1 MATIEITVDDEKIQQ
16 LLRDDRGMAALLEPI
31 LNQILQAEMT
41 EHLRAE
47 PGEQTDDRRGYR
59 NGGYERRLTTR
70 VGTIELE
77 VPRDREGT
85 FQTALFQRYQRSE
98 KALVLTLM
106 QMVVQGVS
114 TGRVK
119 EITTDLCGREFS
131 KSTVSRLSKDLE
143 EQVQAWASRP
153 LDQEYP
159 FLMLDAMQIKVRRQK
174 AVRSTTAMIAV
185 GISEDGQ
192 REILGLEMAF
202 GETEEGWQ
210 RFIRQLKERGLS
222 GVELAT
228 SDAHQGL
235 RQALQE
241 AFPGLIWQR
250 CQSHFRRNVLDQTPS
265 DYRDEMHEVLDR
277 ILEADS
283 QEEARTRLDD
293 LRERL
298 EEKAASALEILE
310 DGFYDATAVLAL
322 PEKYR
327 KRLRT
332 TNMLER
338 FIQEIRRREKVI
350 RIFPNTGSAYRLVGA
365 LCAETHEE
373 WSTGRRY
380 LNMDEYF
387 EWRDDRSVEGSPGED
402 ALGRA
407 ASLNGEQAAQSATV
421 PA

>member
-1 MATIEITVDDEKIQQ
+1 MASIEIEIDDEKIQQ
-16 LLRDDRGMAALLEPI
+16 MLQGDRGMAVLLEPI

-41 EHLRAE
+41 EHLKAK

-59 NGGYERRLTTR
+59 NGTYQRKLTTR

-77 VPRDREGT
+77 VPRDREGS

-114 TGRVK
+114 TRRVK
-119 EITTDLCGREFS
+119 DITTDLCGREFS
-131 KSTVSRLSKDLE
+131 SSTVSRLTEELG
-143 EQVQAWASRP
+143 EQVEAWAERQ

-159 FLMLDAMQIKVRRQK
+159 FLILDAMQLKVRRQK
-174 AVRSTTAMIAV
+174 AVRSTTAMLAV
-185 GISEDGQ
+185 GISEDGH

-202 GETEEGWQ
+202 GETEEGWR

-228 SDAHQGL
+228 SDAHEGL
-235 RQALQE
+235 KQALQE

-265 DYRDEMHEVLDR
+265 DYRDEMHEVLDQV
-277 ILEADS
+277 LEADS

-293 LRERL
+293 LRERM
-298 EEKAASALEILE
+298 EEKAPAALQALE
-310 DGFYDATAVLAL
+310 DGFYEATAVLAL

-350 RIFPNTGSAYRLVGA
+350 RIFPNIGSAERLVGA

-380 LNMDEYF
+380 LIMDEYF
-387 EWRDDRSVEGSPGED
+387 EWKTDRSVEATLDEET
-402 ALGRA
+402 
-407 ASLNGEQAAQSATV
+407 SLNGELSAQSATV

>member
-1 MATIEITVDDEKIQQ
+1 MATIELTIDDEKIQEM
-16 LLRDDRGMAALLEPI
+16 LRGDRGMAVLLEPI

-41 EHLRAE
+41 EHLKAE
-47 PGEQTDDRRGYR
+47 PGEQTDDRQGYR
-59 NGGYERRLTTR
+59 NGTYERKLTTR

-77 VPRDREGT
+77 VPRDRDGT

-106 QMVVQGVS
+106 KMVVQGVS
-114 TGRVK
+114 TDRVK
-119 EITTDLCGREFS
+119 EITTELCGREFS

-143 EQVQAWASRP
+143 EQVQAWAERP

-159 FLMLDAMQIKVRRQK
+159 FLMLDAMQLKVRRQK
-174 AVRSTTAMIAV
+174 AVRSTTVMLAV
-185 GISEDGQ
+185 GISEDGR
-192 REILGLEMAF
+192 REILGLEMALS
-202 GETEEGWQ
+202 ETEEGWR
-210 RFIRQLKERGLS
+210 RFIRHLKERGLS

-228 SDAHQGL
+228 SDAHEGL
-235 RQALQE
+235 KQALQE

-265 DYRDEMHEVLDR
+265 GYRDQMHEVLDQ
-277 ILEADS
+277 ILEASS
-283 QEEARTRLDD
+283 QKKARTRLDD
-293 LRERL
+293 LREQL
-298 EEKAASALEILE
+298 EEKAPSALDTLE
-310 DGFYDATAVLAL
+310 EGFYEATAVLAL

-350 RIFPNTGSAYRLVGA
+350 RIFPNMDSAYRLIGA
-365 LCAETHEE
+365 LCAEAHEE

-380 LNMDEYF
+380 LNMDKYF
-387 EWRDDRSVEGSPGED
+387 EWKADHGIENTLDEETSP
-402 ALGRA
+402 
-407 ASLNGEQAAQSATV
+407 NGEPAAQSATV

>member
-1 MATIEITVDDEKIQQ
+1 MATIEIEIDDEKIHQ
-16 LLRDDRGMAALLEPI
+16 LLRGDRGMAVLLEPI

-41 EHLRAE
+41 EHLKAE

-59 NGGYERRLTTR
+59 NGSYERQLTTR

-114 TGRVK
+114 TRRVK
-119 EITTDLCGREFS
+119 NITTELCGREFS
-131 KSTVSRLSKDLE
+131 KSTVSRLAEELD
-143 EQVQAWASRP
+143 EQVQAWAERP
-153 LDQEYP
+153 LKQKYP
-159 FLMLDAMQIKVRRQK
+159 FLVLDAMQIKVRRQK
-174 AVRSTTAMIAV
+174 AVRSTTAMLAV

-202 GETEEGWQ
+202 SETEEGWR
-210 RFIRQLKERGLS
+210 RFIRGLKERGLS

-228 SDAHQGL
+228 SDAHEGL
-235 RQALQE
+235 KQALHE

-250 CQSHFRRNVLDQTPS
+250 CQSHFRRNVLDQTPAS
-265 DYRDEMHEVLDR
+265 YRDQMHEVLDR
-277 ILEADS
+277 VLEAGS
-283 QEEARTRLDD
+283 QQEARTRLDN
-293 LRERL
+293 LREQL
-298 EEKAASALEILE
+298 EEKAASALETLE

-327 KRLRT
+327 KRLLWA
-332 TNMLER
+332 NMLER

-350 RIFPNTGSAYRLVGA
+350 RIFPNIDSAYRLVGA

-387 EWRDDRSVEGSPGED
+387 EWRAERSGEASAD
-402 ALGRA
+402 EKT
-407 ASLNGEQAAQSATV
+407 SLNEKRTAQPTAV

>member
-1 MATIEITVDDEKIQQ
+1 
-16 LLRDDRGMAALLEPI
+16 
-31 LNQILQAEMT
+31 MT
-41 EHLRAE
+41 EHLKAE
-47 PGEQTDDRRGYR
+47 PGEQTDDRQGYR
-59 NGGYERRLTTR
+59 NGTYERKLTTR

-77 VPRDREGT
+77 VPRDRDGT

-106 QMVVQGVS
+106 KMVVQGVS
-114 TGRVK
+114 TDRVK
-119 EITTDLCGREFS
+119 EITAELCGREFS

-143 EQVQAWASRP
+143 EQVQAWAERS
-153 LDQEYP
+153 LEQEYP

-174 AVRSTTAMIAV
+174 AVRSTTAMLAV

-192 REILGLEMAF
+192 REILGLEMALS
-202 GETEEGWQ
+202 ETEQGWR

-228 SDAHQGL
+228 SDAHEGL
-235 RQALQE
+235 KQALQE

-265 DYRDEMHEVLDR
+265 GYRDQMHEVLDQ
-277 ILEADS
+277 ILEASS
-283 QEEARTRLDD
+283 QKEARTRLDD
-293 LRERL
+293 LREQL
-298 EEKAASALEILE
+298 EEKAPSALDTLE
-310 DGFYDATAVLAL
+310 DGFYEATAVLAL

-350 RIFPNTGSAYRLVGA
+350 RIFPNMDSAYRLIGA
-365 LCAETHEE
+365 LCAEAHEE

-380 LNMDEYF
+380 LSMDEYF
-387 EWRDDRSVEGSPGED
+387 KWKADH
-402 ALGRA
+402 ALGNA
-407 ASLNGEQAAQSATV
+407 LDEETSPNGEPAARSATV

>member
-1 MATIEITVDDEKIQQ
+1 MATIEIDIDDEKIHE
-16 LLRDDRGMAALLEPI
+16 LLRGDRGMAVLLEPI

-41 EHLRAE
+41 EHLKAE

-59 NGGYERRLTTR
+59 NGTYERKLTTR

-114 TGRVK
+114 TRRVK
-119 EITTDLCGREFS
+119 NITTELCGREFS
-131 KSTVSRLSKDLE
+131 SSTVSRLVEELD
-143 EQVQAWASRP
+143 EQVQAWAERP
-153 LDQEYP
+153 LEQKYP
-159 FLMLDAMQIKVRRQK
+159 FLMLDAMQLKVRRQK
-174 AVRSTTAMIAV
+174 AVRSTTAMLAV

-202 GETEEGWQ
+202 GETEQGWR

-228 SDAHQGL
+228 SDAHEGL
-235 RQALQE
+235 KQALQE
-241 AFPGLIWQR
+241 CFPGLIWQR
-250 CQSHFRRNVLDQTPS
+250 CQAHFRRNVLDQTPS
-265 DYRDEMHEVLDR
+265 GYRDEMHEVLDQV
-277 ILEADS
+277 LEATS
-283 QEEARTRLDD
+283 QQEARTRLDD
-293 LRERL
+293 LRERM
-298 EEKAASALEILE
+298 EEKAPSALRALE
-310 DGFYDATAVLAL
+310 DGFYEATAVLAL

-350 RIFPNTGSAYRLVGA
+350 RIFPNIGSAERLVGA

-380 LNMDEYF
+380 LTMDEYF
-387 EWRDDRSVEGSPGED
+387 EWKTDRSVKATLDEET
-402 ALGRA
+402 
-407 ASLNGEQAAQSATV
+407 SLNGEATAQSTTV

>member
-1 MATIEITVDDEKIQQ
+1 MTLSIDLSDEELEKI
-16 LLRDDRGMAALLEPI
+16 LLGDRGRDLLMEKVF
-31 LNQILQAEMT
+31 NQILQAEMT
-41 EHLRAE
+41 EHLGA
-47 PGEQTDDRRGYR
+47 DRYERSEDRSGYR
-59 NGGYERRLTTR
+59 NGSYERKLTTR
-70 VGTIELE
+70 VGQLTLE
-77 VPRDREGT
+77 VPRCKDGSFST
-85 FQTALFQRYQRSE
+85 KLFQRYQRSE

-106 QMVVQGVS
+106 QMVVRGVS
-114 TGRVK
+114 TRRVK
-119 EITTDLCGREFS
+119 DITTELCGREFS
-131 KSTVSRLSKDLE
+131 KWAAPRLAEGLD
-143 EQVQAWASRP
+143 EQVEAWAERR
-153 LDQEYP
+153 LEQEYP
-159 FLMLDAMQIKVRRQK
+159 FLTIGAMQLKVRRQK
-174 AVRSTTAMIAV
+174 AVRSTTAMLAV

-202 GETEEGWQ
+202 GETEEGWR
-210 RFIRQLKERGLS
+210 RFIRGLKERGLS

-228 SDAHQGL
+228 SDAHDGL

-250 CQSHFRRNVLDQTPS
+250 CQAHFRRNVLDRTPS
-265 DYRDEMHEVLDR
+265 GYRNEMHQVLDQ

-283 QEEARTRLDD
+283 QEKARTRLDD
-293 LRERL
+293 LRGQL
-298 EEKAASALEILE
+298 EEKAPSALKTLE
-310 DGFYDATAVLAL
+310 SGFYDATAVLTL

-350 RIFPNTGSAYRLVGA
+350 RIFPNMGSAYRLVGA

-380 LNMDEYF
+380 LNMNEYF
-387 EWRDDRSVEGSPGED
+387 RWRADRFDEETFSEEASPG
-402 ALGRA
+402 
-407 ASLNGEQAAQSATV
+407 GEPAPQPTAV

>member
-1 MATIEITVDDEKIQQ
+1 MATIEVTIDDQKIQE
-16 LLRDDRGMAALLEPI
+16 LLQGDRGIAVLLDPI

-41 EHLRAE
+41 EHLGAE

-59 NGGYERRLTTR
+59 NGYYQRKLTTR

-114 TGRVK
+114 TRRVK
-119 EITTDLCGREFS
+119 DITADLCGREFS
-131 KSTVSRLSKDLE
+131 SSTVSRLTEELD
-143 EQVQAWASRP
+143 EQVEAWAERQ

-159 FLMLDAMQIKVRRQK
+159 FLILDAMQLKVRRQK
-174 AVRSTTAMIAV
+174 AVRSTTAMLAV

-192 REILGLEMAF
+192 REILGLEM
-202 GETEEGWQ
+202 GLSETQQGWH

-228 SDAHQGL
+228 SDAHEGL

-250 CQSHFRRNVLDQTPS
+250 CQSHFRRNVLDQTPAS
-265 DYRDEMHEVLDR
+265 YRDQMHQVLDR
-277 ILEADS
+277 ILEASS
-283 QEEARTRLDD
+283 QEEAQTQLDD
-293 LRERL
+293 LREQL
-298 EEKAASALEILE
+298 EENAASALEILE

-350 RIFPNTGSAYRLVGA
+350 RIFPNMGSAERLVGA

-380 LNMDEYF
+380 LTMEEYF
-387 EWRDDRSVEGSPGED
+387 EWRTDRSDED
-402 ALGRA
+402 TLDEPTE
-407 ASLNGEQAAQSATV
+407 LNGKPTAQAAAV